1 MIYANS
7 DDEVFIMGNETMQK
21 QKAGNNFFTLK
32 VKMLIISLL
41 PMLIALVGNL
51 LVCNIGLKNSLQ
63 PEVLAKISKYLII
76 SMVVLM
82 IITAVVVRFV
92 TWELVNSLNRS
103 IDVLD
108 EATRGNLTASLAS
121 RDLNRKDEM
130 GNLARHTNDV
140 LRSLAKLIAKI
151 GTTSDV
157 IVAASEKLEKMTNQT
172 SNASDDVARSMT
184 DMANGAT
191 AQASETANVSDAVIQ
206 IGEGIEQT
214 SMAVQNL
221 ISNADAMKMAG
232 QAGVESVEDLEGISE
247 KVKKQIAVIYQQTN
261 TTNESAQEI
270 HKATELIA
278 SIANETNLLALN
290 ASIEAAR
297 AGESGR
303 GFAVVAEQIKNLAEQ
318 SNQSAKTIEGIIKN
332 LLEES
337 EQAVKTMNTVDAII
351 GLQADKVDATKRVFD
366 KVNNGILVTI
376 EGVDSIANNTQT
388 LANAKNQVM
397 GSVESLSAI
406 AEQNAAATQETAAS
420 AEELSATISEI
431 KEATRRLYGVSDE
444 LTGELNM
451 FQIY

>member
-1 MIYANS
+1 M
-7 DDEVFIMGNETMQK
+7 ENEAK
-21 QKAGNNFFTLK
+21 KRNFFTLK
-32 VKMLIISLL
+32 TKIMLLAMI
-41 PMLIALVGNL
+41 PMLIAVLAVAFF
-51 LVCNIGLKNSLQ
+51 CMIGLKGDI
-63 PEVLAKISKYLII
+63 PKEVLAKLNGKMVPVVIVLI
-76 SMVVLM
+76 VG
-82 IITAVVVRFV
+82 TAVAVRL
-92 TWELVNSLNRS
+92 TAWEIVNSLNRT
-103 IDVLD
+103 IAVLD
-108 EATRGNLTASLAS
+108 SAATGNLTAAIPSKDMKRL
-121 RDLNRKDEM
+121 DEM
-130 GNLARHTNDV
+130 GNLARHTDEV
-140 LRSLAKLIAKI
+140 IKSLAKLIAKV

-157 IVAASEKLEKMTNQT
+157 IVNASEKLEKMANQT
-172 SNASDDVARSMT
+172 SNASDDVARSMS

-191 AQASETANVSDAVIQ
+191 LQASETQNVSEAILQ
-206 IGEGIEQT
+206 IGDGIEQT
-214 SMAVQNL
+214 SAAVQNL
-221 ISNADAMKMAG
+221 MNNADAMKRAG

-247 KVKKQIAVIYQQTN
+247 KVKAQIAVIYQQTN

-318 SNQSAKTIEGIIKN
+318 SNQSAKTIEAIIKN

-351 GLQADKVDATKRVFD
+351 GLQADKVQATKRAFD
-366 KVNNGILVTI
+366 NVNQGLLVTI
-376 EGVDSIANNTQT
+376 DGVETIAGSTEV
-388 LANAKNQVM
+388 LAGAKNTVM

-406 AEQNAAATQETAAS
+406 AEQNAASTQETAAS
-420 AEELSATISEI
+420 AEELAATISEI
-431 KEATRRLYGVSDE
+431 KEATVKLYGVSDE